1 MVVLPRQ
8 RDDPVIGR
16 RRFIGGVGFG
26 LFAASIMIRAQ
37 QPPKV
42 YRIGCL
48 IPFRGTVDLEAATIG
63 AMIEGLRDL
72 GWVEGRNLKIE
83 YRSAEN
89 RLELYDTLARELVAL
104 NVDLIV
110 AAGVTAVK
118 AAKNATDS
126 TPIVMVTA
134 ADPVKFGLVASLA
147 RPGGNVT
154 GTALPPIDWGKWLE
168 LARESVP
175 GASRVAVI
183 ANPNN
188 RVYADYV
195 VQNEAAA
202 KRLGLRLQMLPVAR
216 AEQLDEAFVAIKRE
230 RADALLFGPDALY
243 TSRMQ
248 EISDRASTSRLPLI
262 GPNRRAAELGAL
274 IGYGYDFRSNWRRA
288 PAYIDRILKGA
299 KPSELPVEQPN
310 TFELVVNLKSAKA
323 LGITIP
329 QSLLLRADEVIQ

>member
-1 MVVLPRQ
+1 
-8 RDDPVIGR
+8 VIGR

-26 LFAASIMIRAQ
+26 LLTAPLKIRAQ

-42 YRIGCL
+42 RRIGCL
-48 IPFRGTVDLEAATIG
+48 LPFRGTAEVEAAING
-63 AMIEGLRDL
+63 MIEGLRDR
-72 GWVEGRNLKIE
+72 GWVEGRNLEIE

-89 RLELYDTLARELVAL
+89 QPERYDKLARELVAL

-110 AAGVTAVK
+110 VASVNAVT

-126 TPIVMVTA
+126 TPIVMALA
-134 ADPVKFGLVASLA
+134 ADPVKFGLVTSLA

-168 LARESVP
+168 LVRESVS

-183 ANPNN
+183 ANPSN

-202 KRLGLRLQMLPVAR
+202 KRLGLQLQMLPVAR

-230 RADALLFGPDALY
+230 KAGALVVGPDSLY
-243 TSRMQ
+243 VSRMQ

-262 GPNRRAAELGAL
+262 GPNGRAAELGAL
-274 IGYGYDFRSNWRRA
+274 IGYGYDFRFAWRGA
-288 PAYIDRILKGA
+288 AAYIDRILRGA
-299 KPSELPVEQPN
+299 NPSDLPVEQPN
-310 TFELVVNLKSAKA
+310 KFELVVNLKTAKA

-329 QSLLLRADEVIQ
+329 QSVLLRADEVIQ

>member
-1 MVVLPRQ
+1 
-8 RDDPVIGR
+8 
-16 RRFIGGVGFG
+16 
-26 LFAASIMIRAQ
+26 MIRAQ

-42 YRIGCL
+42 HRIGCL

-104 NVDLIV
+104 NLDLIV
-110 AAGVTAVK
+110 AAGVSAVQ

-168 LARESVP
+168 LAREVVP

-183 ANPNN
+183 ANPSN

-202 KRLGLRLQMLPVAR
+202 KRLRLRLQMLPVAR

-230 RADALLFGPDALY
+230 RADALVFGPDALY

-299 KPSELPVEQPN
+299 KPGELPVEQPN

-329 QSLLLRADEVIQ
+329 QSVLLRADEVIQ